1 MILDDIKQDVAV
13 NGNFKTSGFKIQAT
27 AKAFDILSSN
37 IYTHKVRAVVREISC
52 NARDAH
58 VAAGNDEPF
67 DVHLPTSLEP
77 WFTVRDYGTGLSDQ
91 EVREIFSTYFCSTK
105 TGSNEFIGALGLG
118 SKSPFCLVDSFMVTS
133 YLDGIQ
139 RTYSCYRDEHGE
151 PQVASLT
158 EDETDEPNGLEV
170 SLSIDG
176 KCEEFREEAIEVY
189 NYFEEL
195 PNINDKSV
203 ETEIQANKSN
213 FIFQDEDFAFG
224 IGYGDTK
231 AVMGGV
237 AYSIPDQYDVFG
249 LHGYIKFELGEISF
263 DAGRESLSLD
273 DKTIK
278 AIKEKSSKVKEQLYE
293 KAREKVLE
301 LDTPFKRA
309 SYTQKLLSGRLGTFI
324 QNKLREEF
332 SLPEIDNIVYYG
344 RSYGSPIKGETKK
357 LPLGSEV
364 RYYHEQPRFTTRI
377 KAFLKDQR
385 TVKTIVL
392 LTPPQIKF
400 SLIDIDQVRDLDELP
415 KVERKYGSNPGS
427 TVKTFKFT
435 GNARWHDNRS
445 SWASTEVEITN
456 KERVY
461 VPIKRWK
468 PDEDLLSHHFHSN
481 RQLENIDSTL
491 DSVGIDIDV
500 IYGLKTSFTQTKAFK
515 NGNWIKLDDFIRREV
530 TKRAPKKVLSYDCQ
544 NRDLLL
550 HLYEK
555 GITELEDWKNL
566 YDQYKNQGKIATM
579 CERLNIAQE
588 KDLSLEDLDEA
599 FIKKYP
605 MVQFVDRWEISNN
618 SETIINYIKG
628 VCND

>member
-1 MILDDIKQDVAV
+1 
-13 NGNFKTSGFKIQAT
+13 
-27 AKAFDILSSN
+27 
-37 IYTHKVRAVVREISC
+37 
-52 NARDAH
+52 
-58 VAAGNDEPF
+58 
-67 DVHLPTSLEP
+67 
-77 WFTVRDYGTGLSDQ
+77 
-91 EVREIFSTYFCSTK
+91 
-105 TGSNEFIGALGLG
+105 
-118 SKSPFCLVDSFMVTS
+118 MVTS

-237 AYSIPDQYDVFG
+237 AYKIPDQYDEFAIN
-249 LHGYIKFELGEISF
+249 GYIKFELGEISF

-293 KAREKVLE
+293 KAREKVLA

-309 SYTQKLLSGRLGTFI
+309 SYTQKLLSGRLGTYI
-324 QNKLREEF
+324 NNKLREEF

-364 RYYHEQPRFTTRI
+364 RYYHDKPRFTTRI
-377 KAFLKDQR
+377 RAFLKDQR

-392 LTPPQIKF
+392 LTPVHIKY

-456 KERVY
+456 EERVY

-468 PDEDLLSHHFHSN
+468 PDEDLVSHHFRSN

-566 YDQYKNQGKIATM
+566 YDQYKNQGKIAKM

-605 MVQFVDRWEISNN
+605 MLQFVDRWEISNN
-618 SETIINYIKG
+618 SETILNYIKG

>member
-1 MILDDIKQDVAV
+1 MILDEIKQDVAV

-67 DVHLPTSLEP
+67 DVHLPTPLEP
-77 WFTVRDYGTGLSDQ
+77 WFTVRDYGTGLSD
-91 EVREIFSTYFCSTK
+91 EDVREIFSTYFCSTK

-139 RTYSCYRDEHGE
+139 HTYSCYRDEHGE

-158 EDETDEPNGLEV
+158 ENETNEPNGLEV

-203 ETEIQANKSN
+203 ETEIQVNRNKY
-213 FIFQDEDFAFG
+213 IFKDEDFAFST
-224 IGYGDTK
+224 GYGDTK

-237 AYSIPDQYDVFG
+237 AYDIPDEYDDIA
-249 LHGYIKFELGEISF
+249 LDGYINFELGEISF

-278 AIKEKSSKVKEQLYE
+278 AIKEKSSKVKEQLYS
-293 KAREKVLE
+293 KAREQVLA

-309 SYTQKLLSGRLGTFI
+309 SYTQKLLSGRLGTYI
-324 QNKLREEF
+324 NNKLREEF
-332 SLPEIDNIVYYG
+332 SLPEIDNIVYFG
-344 RSYGSPIKGETKK
+344 RSYGSPIKGETKM

-364 RYYHEQPRFTTRI
+364 RYYHDKPRFTTRI
-377 KAFLKDQR
+377 RAFLKDQR
-385 TVKTIVL
+385 TIKTIVL
-392 LTPPQIKF
+392 LTPVHIKY
-400 SLIDIDQVRDLDELP
+400 SLIDIDQVRDLDEIP
-415 KVERKYGSNPGS
+415 KVERRYGSNSGS

-435 GNARWHDNRS
+435 GDARWGDTRS

-456 KERVY
+456 EERVY

-468 PDEDLLSHHFHSN
+468 PDEDLLSHFFHSN
-481 RQLENIDSTL
+481 RNIANITSTL

-500 IYGLKTSFTQTKAFK
+500 IYGLKTSFTETKAFK

-566 YDQYKNQGKIATM
+566 YDQYKNQGKIAKM
-579 CERLNIAQE
+579 CERLNVAQE
-588 KDLSLEDLDEA
+588 KDLSLEELDEA

-605 MVQFVDRWEISNN
+605 MLQFVDRWEVSNN
-618 SETIINYIKG
+618 SDTITQYVKG
-628 VCND
+628 V

>member
-1 MILDDIKQDVAV
+1 MILDDIKQDVTV

-58 VAAGNDEPF
+58 VAAGNNEPF
-67 DVHLPTSLEP
+67 DVHLPTPLEP
-77 WFTVRDYGTGLSDQ
+77 WFTVRDYGTGLSDE

-158 EDETDEPNGLEV
+158 KDETNEPNGLEV

-203 ETEIQANKSN
+203 ETEIQVNKN
-213 FIFQDEDFAFG
+213 KFIFQDEDFAFG
-224 IGYGDTK
+224 VGYGDTK

-237 AYSIPDQYDVFG
+237 AYKIPDQYDVFG
-249 LHGYIKFELGEISF
+249 LEGYIKFELGEISF

-309 SYTQKLLSGRLGTFI
+309 SYAQTLLSGRLASFI
-324 QNKLREEF
+324 KTKLREEF

-344 RSYGSPIKGETKK
+344 RSYGSPIKGETKR

-415 KVERKYGSNPGS
+415 KVERRYGSNSGS

-456 KERVY
+456 EERIY

-468 PDEDLLSHHFHSN
+468 PDEDLLSHYIQSN
-481 RQLENIDSTL
+481 RQIENVTSTL
-491 DSVGIDIDV
+491 DSVGIDIDI
-500 IYGLKTSFTQTKAFK
+500 IYGLKTSFTETKAFK

-566 YDQYKNQGKIATM
+566 YDQYKNQGKIAMM

-605 MVQFVDRWEISNN
+605 MLQFVDRWEVSNN
-618 SETIINYIKG
+618 SETITNYIKG